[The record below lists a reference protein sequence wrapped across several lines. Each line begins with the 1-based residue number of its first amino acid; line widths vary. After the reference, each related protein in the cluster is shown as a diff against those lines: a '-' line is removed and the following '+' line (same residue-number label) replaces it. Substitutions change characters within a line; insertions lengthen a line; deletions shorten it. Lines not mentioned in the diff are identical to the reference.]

1 MSLARVHSMGLKGVE
16 GYPVLVELD
25 LAGGLPNFTTVG
37 LPDDAVR
44 EARER
49 VAAAVRNSGYTMPNR
64 RVTVNLSPA
73 RPRKQGSHYELPIAL
88 ALLTASGQVEDGDWT
103 KRWCVA
109 GELSLDG
116 RVQPV
121 SGVLAMAARAKAA
134 GFSAIM
140 VPEANAEEA
149 RAAGIEALPVADLR
163 EAAELAAGGAAR
175 FRAVPAPAPFLDASV
190 PDLSDVRGQVMAKR
204 ALELAAAG
212 GHNLLFVGAPGTGKS
227 MLARR
232 LPGLLPPMTAAEA
245 LEVTLVQSACGR
257 VVPGLV
263 RERPFRAPHHGCS
276 AAALVGGGPSARA
289 GEACLAHGGVLFLD
303 ELAEFPR
310 PALEALRQPL
320 EERRVSIAR
329 ARDTIEYPSRFT
341 LVAAANPCPCGWRG
355 HPRKTCVCTPAKVA
369 GYLARLSGPLIDRI
383 DLQIETPSVAFGD
396 WAAAAST
403 GESSAAVRV
412 RVTAARERQALRW
425 SGGPAPLNAFV
436 DAAAFRRGVR
446 ALPEALEA
454 LSAAERKAALS
465 ARALDRVLR
474 VARTIA
480 DLSHHDA
487 VGASDVLEAASLRG
501 LDRLR
506 SGLMEAVA

>member
-1 MSLARVHSMGLKGVE
+1 MSLARVHAMGLRGVE
-16 GYPVLVELD
+16 GYPVLVELA
-25 LAGGLPNFTTVG
+25 LANGLPNFTTVG

-49 VAAAVRNSGYTMPNR
+49 VAAALRNSGYAMPNR

-88 ALLTASGQVEDGDWT
+88 ALLTASGQVAGGDWT
-103 KRWCVA
+103 KRWCVI

-121 SGVLAMAARAKAA
+121 SGTLAMAARAKAE
-134 GFSAIM
+134 GFAAIM

-149 RAAGIEALPVADLR
+149 RAAGLEALPVADLR
-163 EAAELAAGGAAR
+163 EAAELAGGAAPR
-175 FRAVPAPAPFLDASV
+175 PRAPAAPAPSSEASS
-190 PDLSDVRGQVMAKR
+190 PDLADVRGQFIAKR

-212 GHNLLFVGAPGTGKS
+212 GHNLLLVGAPGTGKS

-232 LPGLLPPMTAAEA
+232 LPGLLPPLTGDEA

-257 VVPGLV
+257 TTPGLV
-263 RERPFRAPHHGCS
+263 RERPFRAPHHGAS
-276 AAALVGGGPSARA
+276 AAALIGGGPSSRA
-289 GEACLAHGGVLFLD
+289 GEVCLAHGGVLFLD
-303 ELAEFPR
+303 ELAEFSR

-320 EERRVSIAR
+320 EDRRVGVAR
-329 ARDTIEYPSRFT
+329 ARETVEYPARFT

-355 HPRKTCVCTPAKVA
+355 HPRKTCVCSPAEI
-369 GYLARLSGPLIDRI
+369 GRYLARLSGPLIDRI
-383 DLQIETPSVAFGD
+383 DLQIETPAVAFGD
-396 WAAAAST
+396 WAAATST
-403 GESSAAVRV
+403 GESSAVVRA
-412 RVTAARERQALRW
+412 RVSAARERQRARW
-425 SGGPAPLNAFV
+425 TSSPAPVNAFV
-436 DAAAFRRGVR
+436 DAASFRRGARV
-446 ALPEALEA
+446 LPEALDA
-454 LSAAERKAALS
+454 LAAAERMTALS

-480 DLSHHDA
+480 DLSQQDA
-487 VGASDVLEAASLRG
+487 VGASDVLEASSLRG

-506 SGLMEAVA
+506 SNLEAVA

>member
-1 MSLARVHSMGLKGVE
+1 MSLARVHAMGLKGVE

-25 LAGGLPNFTTVG
+25 LANGLPSFATVG
-37 LPDDAVR
+37 LPDLAVR

-49 VAAAVRNSGYTMPNR
+49 VAAAVRNSGFTMPNR

-88 ALLTASGQVEDGDWT
+88 ALLTASGQVMPGDWM
-103 KRWCVA
+103 KRWCVV

-121 SGVLAMAARAKAA
+121 AGVLAMAARAKAA
-134 GFSAIM
+134 GFTSIM

-163 EAAELAAGGAAR
+163 EAAELAGGASAR
-175 FRAVPAPAPFLDASV
+175 PRSALLATPLSEASE
-190 PDLSDVRGQVMAKR
+190 PDLSDVRGQFTAKR

-212 GHNLLFVGAPGTGKS
+212 GHNLLFVGAPGSGKS

-232 LPGLLPPMTAAEA
+232 LPGILPPLTPEEA
-245 LEVTLVQSACGR
+245 LEITLVQSACGR

-263 RERPFRAPHHGCS
+263 RERPFRAPHHGAS
-276 AAALVGGGPSARA
+276 AAALIGGGPSARA
-289 GEACLAHGGVLFLD
+289 GEVCLAHGGVLFLD
-303 ELAEFPR
+303 ELAEFSR

-320 EERRVSIAR
+320 EDRSVSVAR
-329 ARDTIEYPSRFT
+329 AKETIEYPSRFT

-355 HPRKTCVCTPAKVA
+355 HPRKTCVCAPNVVSR
-369 GYLARLSGPLIDRI
+369 YLDRLSGPLIDRI

-403 GESSAAVRV
+403 GETSAAVRT
-412 RVTAARERQALRW
+412 RVAAARARQRARW
-425 SGGPAPLNAFV
+425 TTSPAPLNAFV
-436 DAAAFRRGVR
+436 DAAVFRRGARV
-446 ALPEALEA
+446 LPEALEA
-454 LSAAERKAALS
+454 LADAERVTALS

-480 DLSHHDA
+480 DLARRDS
-487 VGASDVLEAASLRG
+487 VEASDVIEAATLRG

-506 SGLMEAVA
+506 SHLEAVA